1 MTNYALLVILLPMAD
16 ASCRPTSLSTAA
28 EIIVLKMIH
37 SYDDD
42 DDEGRDDPDL
52 RQLCMRSNYAA
63 IWIVFTVMFAP
74 YLL

>member
-52 RQLCMRSNYAA
+52 R
-63 IWIVFTVMFAP
+63 
-74 YLL
+74 